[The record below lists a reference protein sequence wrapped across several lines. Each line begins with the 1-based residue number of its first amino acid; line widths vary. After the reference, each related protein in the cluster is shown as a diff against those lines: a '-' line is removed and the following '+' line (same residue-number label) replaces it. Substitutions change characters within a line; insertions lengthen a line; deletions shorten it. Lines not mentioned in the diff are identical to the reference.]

1 MANTA
6 EKIESVDL
14 VNVLKDDYLSYSLA
28 VLNGRALPDLYDGLK
43 PVQRRLLQVMSQ
55 ERLSPDGKFVKCARV
70 TGLTMA
76 YLHPHSSS
84 YGALVNMSTSWNNN
98 VTWINGHGNFGS
110 SVDAP
115 ASERYTECKLT
126 EAAMDLLLQDS
137 SCWDT
142 KDNYD
147 GSRQEAVRFCSAVPT
162 VLLNGDSGI
171 AVGYATKL
179 APHSLESVIKALE
192 IFDKSTEKIAEVLIP
207 DFPTGCDIVDDDQLQ
222 QYKKTGQGNIRCRA
236 KMTVGTQKLSSRS
249 KERPTLTFT
258 NLPPGVNPERLG
270 EQIKSCLDRG
280 VVTEG
285 VTEIIDESDLSGDRI
300 TVIGKVDSRADR
312 LSQQLYEY
320 TDLDSHYAARTL
332 VIDSLKPEQLSAA
345 EIVQKWA
352 RCRLAVLGR
361 KFAQELE
368 IAKNRHEIV
377 CGLLKA
383 IEKLDLV
390 IKKIRAAKTKTE
402 AMAALMGG
410 VLRLTRA
417 QAEAV
422 LEMRLRQLTNL
433 DQEIF
438 LKEREELEKNILS
451 LQKLF
456 SCELSRK
463 KFMLHQA
470 KQLLKKHGT
479 PRKSQLVQLAVE
491 PKEKVQRSVPFVAK
505 PKFIKIDAKRGL
517 IEQVKG
523 PRGAIVLEK
532 SDKLVCLT
540 ENGFLKKVP
549 YNYKG
554 AIANEYSPV
563 LLAKKESEVL
573 SRKYIALYYHD
584 DLIRSMVISG
594 EDLCK
599 ATSKGK
605 LWLPEG
611 ATALYLGESPRLI
624 VWQSVRK
631 KPTEVDFTAKPGKPG
646 SRGHKLGAYADVKAI
661 TGLGKGVK
669 PV

>member
-1 MANTA
+1 MRQLQMANTA

-43 PVQRRLLQVMSQ
+43 PVQRRLLQVMFQ

-84 YGALVNMSTSWNNN
+84 YGALVNMATDWNNN
-98 VTWINGHGNFGS
+98 VTWVSGHGNFGS

-126 EAAMDLLLQDS
+126 EAATDLLLQDS

-147 GSRQEAVRFCSAVPT
+147 GSRQEAVRLCSAVPT

-207 DFPTGCDIVDDDQLQ
+207 DFPTGCNIVDDEQLQ

-236 KMTVGTQKLSSRS
+236 KMTVGTQKLSNRG
-249 KERPTLTFT
+249 KERLALTFT

-280 VVTEG
+280 VIEG

-312 LSQQLYEY
+312 LPQQLYEY
-320 TDLDSHYAARTL
+320 TDLDTHYAARTL

-352 RCRLAVLGR
+352 RWRLAVLER

-383 IEKLDLV
+383 IDKLDLV

-402 AMAALMGG
+402 AMASLMGG

-433 DQEIF
+433 DQDTFI
-438 LKEREELEKNILS
+438 KEKNDLEYKIIE
-451 LQKLF
+451 LQKLTT
-456 SCELSRK
+456 SEQSRK
-463 KFMLHQA
+463 KFMLQQA

-491 PKEKVQRSVPFVAK
+491 PKEKIQRTTPSVAK
-505 PKFIKIDAKRGL
+505 PKFIKIDTKRGL

-532 SDKLVCLT
+532 CDKLVCLT

-573 SRKYIALYYHD
+573 SRKYIAIYYHD
-584 DLIRSMVISG
+584 NVIRSMVLNG

-611 ATALYLGESPRLI
+611 ANALYLGESPRLI
-624 VWQSVRK
+624 VWQSARK

-646 SRGHKLGAYADVKAI
+646 SRGQKVGAYADLKAI
-661 TGLGKGVK
+661 TGLGNG
-669 PV
+669 